1 FDFVLK
7 VLAHE
12 ALAYGDWCIHGRL
25 IDWLI
30 DHRKSCMSGYGG
42 AKGGDREW
50 ATQNGL
56 SWTIMVE
63 SEVSYI
69 PSTRRKQKDV
79 HEWSG
84 IIEGSLCIE
93 EGRGDVEVVVIKHHA
108 TRFVCYDFVTL
119 HVCVALESVDKS
131 EERVMGKRWFDHW
144 NTRLIDGPV
153 HVEERAIN

>member
-131 EERVMGKRWFDHW
+131 EDSTVDFSEATDP
-144 NTRLIDGPV
+144 L
-153 HVEERAIN
+153 